1 MAGIQDIRKNLSGT
15 TAKVISWSIIITF
28 ALFFGW
34 GTVFSGSDANN
45 VLSVNGKKID
55 IFDLQNEMATIQ
67 QQLRE
72 RFEDEEMELDPL
84 LLKQL
89 AINTL
94 INDSLISSYLQNNGL
109 EIPDATAYKV
119 LSLDPAFIEDGEF
132 NKERFDLIA
141 LQNGLSPTKLLENFK
156 QELITRY
163 WNIGIGQSELL
174 SEKRFAK
181 SLDLANQTRDVT
193 FTRLDFS
200 EEEDNIEVDEESL
213 KEFYNSN
220 QNKFTSDEKFSISYI
235 DISSDQFS
243 NETISFEDI
252 QSEYQAYIDEFNSSV
267 RRKASHLM
275 INVKEDEPIEVA
287 LERATAIYNKVEEDN
302 FNNLVLDFSEDE
314 GSKNNGGD
322 LGISD
327 GTAFPEE
334 FENVL
339 IGLDVGQVS
348 QPVYL
353 AESNSYH
360 IIKLTELISPE
371 PESFEERK
379 EKIELLLVQDKKE
392 SQFSES
398 LENLADLSF
407 SLEDLSLIAQELELE
422 VRTISEFSLEE
433 VQGLFSEQQLQ
444 ALLSSRELEIGQ
456 TSEVIELPGN
466 RALVFRLDEY
476 IDPSLKSF
484 ENVRVEAEKLY
495 VTEIAEESFNKKEQ
509 ELIEVLTSSS
519 SFSQVVEEKGLKSES
534 YKSLSRN
541 SLLFPRSVLN
551 EIFDISRSEINKG
564 IYSSSLANGDK
575 IIFTLNA
582 INSAEENL
590 SRTEESDEA
599 FKNFIIQERAQ
610 SLLSELQ
617 STLKDKADIS
627 TKEVDLISN

>member
-15 TAKVISWSIIITF
+15 TAKIISWSIIITF

-45 VLSVNGKKID
+45 VLSVNGKKVD
-55 IFDLQNEMATIQ
+55 VFDLQNEMASIQ

-72 RFEDEEMELDPL
+72 RFDDEEMELDPL

-94 INDSLISSYLQNNGL
+94 ISDSLISSYLESKGL
-109 EIPDATAYKV
+109 EIPDEIAFMV
-119 LSLDPAFIEDGEF
+119 LGLDPAFIENGEF

-141 LQNGLSPTKLLENFK
+141 LQNGLSPNKLLENFK
-156 QELITRY
+156 QELMIRY
-163 WNIGIGQSELL
+163 WNLGIGQSELV
-174 SEKRFAK
+174 SGKRFSR
-181 SLDLANQTRDVT
+181 SLNLANQTRDIT

-200 EEEDNIEVDEESL
+200 KEEDNIKVTKESL
-213 KEFYNSN
+213 EEFYNSN
-220 QNKFTSDEKFSISYI
+220 QNKFTSNEKFSISYI

-243 NETISFEDI
+243 AELVFPEDV
-252 QSEYQAYIDEFNSSV
+252 QSEYEAYVDDFDSSI

-275 INVKEDEPIEVA
+275 INVKENESIELA
-287 LERATAIYNKVEEDN
+287 LERIRLIYSKLEDDN
-302 FNNLVLDFSEDE
+302 FINLVSEFSEDE
-314 GSKNNGGD
+314 GSKNSGGD

-334 FENVL
+334 FEKAL
-339 IGLDVGQVS
+339 VS
-348 QPVYL
+348 LNLGEVSEPIYL
-353 AESNSYH
+353 ADSQSYH
-360 IIKLTELISPE
+360 LIKLTELISPK

-392 SQFSES
+392 SQFLES

-407 SLEDLSLIAQELELE
+407 SLEDLTLIAEELKIQIKTLNN
-422 VRTISEFSLEE
+422 FSLEE
-433 VQGLFSEQQLQ
+433 VEGLFSEQKLKNV
-444 ALLSSRELEIGQ
+444 LLSKELEPGQ

-466 RALVFRLDEY
+466 RALVLRVDEY
-476 IDPSLKSF
+476 IDPSLKIF
-484 ENVRVEAEKLY
+484 EEIKGEVEKLY
-495 VTEIAEESFNKKEQ
+495 IAEIAEDSFRKKEQ
-509 ELIEVLTSSS
+509 ELLQLFNSSN
-519 SFSQVVEEKGLKSES
+519 SFLDSIQQKGLNSES
-534 YKSLSRN
+534 YKGLSRN
-541 SLLFPRSVLN
+541 SLLFPRSVLDK
-551 EIFDISRSEINKG
+551 IFEISRSEIDKEVF
-564 IYSSSLANGDK
+564 SSSLTNGDK

-599 FKNFIIQERAQ
+599 FKNFLSQERAQ

-617 STLKDKADIS
+617 STLRSKADIS

>member
-1 MAGIQDIRKNLSGT
+1 M
-15 TAKVISWSIIITF
+15 
-28 ALFFGW
+28 
-34 GTVFSGSDANN
+34 
-45 VLSVNGKKID
+45 
-55 IFDLQNEMATIQ
+55 
-67 QQLRE
+67 
-72 RFEDEEMELDPL
+72 
-84 LLKQL
+84 
-89 AINTL
+89 
-94 INDSLISSYLQNNGL
+94 
-109 EIPDATAYKV
+109 
-119 LSLDPAFIEDGEF
+119 
-132 NKERFDLIA
+132 
-141 LQNGLSPTKLLENFK
+141 
-156 QELITRY
+156 
-163 WNIGIGQSELL
+163 
-174 SEKRFAK
+174 
-181 SLDLANQTRDVT
+181 ANQTRDVT

-371 PESFEERK
+371 PESYQQGK

-392 SQFSES
+392 SQFYES
-398 LENLADLSF
+398 LENLVDLSF

-422 VRTISEFSLEE
+422 VKTISEFSLEE

>member
-1 MAGIQDIRKNLSGT
+1 
-15 TAKVISWSIIITF
+15 
-28 ALFFGW
+28 
-34 GTVFSGSDANN
+34 
-45 VLSVNGKKID
+45 
-55 IFDLQNEMATIQ
+55 
-67 QQLRE
+67 
-72 RFEDEEMELDPL
+72 ME
-84 LLKQL
+84 
-89 AINTL
+89 
-94 INDSLISSYLQNNGL
+94 
-109 EIPDATAYKV
+109 
-119 LSLDPAFIEDGEF
+119 
-132 NKERFDLIA
+132 
-141 LQNGLSPTKLLENFK
+141 
-156 QELITRY
+156 Y
-163 WNIGIGQSELL
+163 WDWQSELL

-334 FENVL
+334 FEKVL
-339 IGLDVGQVS
+339 TGLDVGQVS

-392 SQFSES
+392 SQFYES
-398 LENLADLSF
+398 LENLVDLSF
-407 SLEDLSLIAQELELE
+407 SLEDLRLIAQELELE
-422 VRTISEFSLEE
+422 VKTISEFSLEE

-519 SFSQVVEEKGLKSES
+519 SFSKVVEEKGLKSES

-627 TKEVDLISN
+627 LKR